1 MDSQPSRETIIDLQ
15 SYFQQ
20 AVRVKIAGGR
30 VITGVLKSYD
40 KVPNLVLD
48 EAVEIRTTGDRRLGV
63 VIVRGQHIQMI
74 TVEEGVKDTANPF
87 TLAS

>member
-20 AVRVKIAGGR
+20 TVRVKIAGGR
-30 VITGVLKSYD
+30 VITGLLKSYD

-48 EAVEIRTTGDRRLGV
+48 EATEVRTEGNRRLGV
-63 VIVRGQHIQMI
+63 VIVRGPHIQLI
-74 TVEEGVKDTANPF
+74 TREDGVKDTTNPF
-87 TLAS
+87 ALAS